1 MRSILIGTRRSA
13 LAKAQAQWVADEL
26 SRRLSREVALVEITS
41 DGDVLTG
48 PLSEVGGQG
57 VFVTAL
63 RQALLDGRIDAAVH
77 SYKDVP
83 TGSAAGLVA
92 AAVPSR
98 EDPSDV
104 LVTNE
109 GQTLADLQPGATVAT
124 GSLRRAAAIRAARP
138 DLEVVDIRG
147 NVDTRLGRLADG
159 DVDALVLAR
168 AGLARLGKLAAVSEV
183 FTPEVLM
190 PAPAQ
195 GALLIECAEDS
206 EVASDIEVLDDSLAR
221 VCVDAERALLADL
234 EAGCSAP
241 VGALATVGLHAALPS
256 GVAHSSL
263 GPEAQIT
270 LQGAVY
276 AVDGSRTVRLSTTG
290 SITEPIALAHALARE
305 LRAAGATALLG
316 ERIS

>member
-104 LVTNE
+104 LATNE

>member
-1 MRSILIGTRRSA
+1 MRSILLGTRRSA

-26 SRRLSREVALVEITS
+26 SRRLAREVELVEITS
-41 DGDVLTG
+41 DGDVLQG

-83 TGSAAGLVA
+83 TGLAAGLVA
-92 AAVPSR
+92 AAVPTR

-109 GQTLADLQPGATVAT
+109 DQTLADLQAGATVAT

-138 DLEVVDIRG
+138 DLEIVEIRG

-206 EVASDIEVLDDSLAR
+206 DVASDIEVLDDARAR

-241 VGALATVGLHAALPS
+241 VGALATIAET
-256 GVAHSSL
+256 HSSL